1 MATLGT
7 DLFSFNYVYD
17 IVGKLIGEYNNFSPA
32 ASPCA
37 TCYLTRDHLGS
48 VRLVTDGAS
57 NLVARHDY
65 LPFGQEIAA
74 GAWAGRDSWF
84 DKQDVNQNFTGK
96 ERDSESGLDY
106 FGARYYGSNMGRFM
120 SPDRWIP
127 FLGEALIAYDA
138 AKIGNCVVNGFPTW
152 QPQQGVY
159 QPGQDW

>member
-84 DKQDVNQNFTGK
+84 DKQDVNQKFTGK
-96 ERDSESGLDY
+96 ERDTETGLDY
-106 FGARYYGSNMGRFM
+106 FGARYYGGALGRFT
-120 SPDRWIP
+120 SPDEP
-127 FLGEALIAYDA
+127 FIEGDLSNPQTLNLYAYVHNTHCDM
-138 AKIGNCVVNGFPTW
+138 
-152 QPQQGVY
+152 
-159 QPGQDW
+159 